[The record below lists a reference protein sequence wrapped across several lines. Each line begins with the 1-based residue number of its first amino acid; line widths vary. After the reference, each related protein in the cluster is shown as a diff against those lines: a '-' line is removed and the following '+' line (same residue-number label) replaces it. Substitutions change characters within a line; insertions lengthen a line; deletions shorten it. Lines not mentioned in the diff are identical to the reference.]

1 MLVELRPV
9 ALAFQAE
16 KVPDGSVCYWSRQK
30 GDGGRW
36 GTGRVLFKQVLA
48 WMVYG
53 EVVDPYREFFIKKLE
68 DAGVVRQDKGEA
80 AVLWHQQFAL
90 DLEAVPLEYF
100 PTSVAESVLEIGK
113 AVHILTRANQFSPRE
128 AQTVVAAIAALARR
142 PVFDVVA
149 VEHEVE
155 KVRRHVASR
164 LHEEVV
170 VKSDFVGYL
179 HVLKG
184 FFLLSRGEVF
194 QTFIERSFDMMLLK
208 PTSKSE
214 EDINHGVWREIVREL
229 ISENEP
235 WGRDFDMQL
244 PLQTF
249 ALNGFPSIDG
259 LLLCNVARGPDA
271 KFLAIDPSSTQTRGR
286 EMPRAEESGSL
297 WWQHAQM
304 DGHSFSSEFSLQWE
318 QNAFWRG
325 SHRASLLLRNHGI
338 LGPATL
344 VNGSFELDDPNTS
357 YVSVDLAIE
366 HLPGNMHG
374 MRVMAQVKPSF
385 VGESG
390 VQSSPVVE
398 IPMIDWNNPSLRVR
412 IQYARQEVMMT
423 TSKQV
428 MYKKMIA
435 VVVNDVLLLETQ
447 FDLQQALRLNAATGE
462 YWVGLGFSSLVRLT
476 NWSLDKY
483 SAKTSWREG
492 SGTNLKENN
501 TVVTARELWHA
512 LSLRCN
518 VRWPLQLLVTPDLLR
533 SYGHLFQFCF
543 RLKRVAHALELAWKS
558 RTLRSKDATGKRSAT
573 FAAAGALR
581 IRMSFVVRTLELH
594 FQVFVIE
601 GKFQKC
607 VEQIEAAGDFDRAK
621 RVHETF
627 VASIVKS
634 CYVHTKTVASAL
646 DELLSCC
653 WQFAEYV
660 LQQDDA
666 AGGDSALSADR
677 VALLDQEFHRRF
689 EFLYSVL
696 QISEARDLLFLLDSN
711 GFFAAERE
719 RRKRQHHG
727 SRGDRSTFARCNR
740 LSSGVAVTPVDTV
753 TSSSIPTPSSLQ
765 LQDPPADEC
774 AVLDASYALMEDAT
788 RPPAASRSSKS
799 ELLAVHGDY
808 AQDAGDS
815 KRECRWWACCWWRR
829 ARHAA
834 DKSLGIEASEERS
847 ASRMSLSAR
856 AKTHDQMVAAR
867 QLKQQIAHYSTMR
880 VHMKRVQLCLEQEKR
895 NKFYKELVVYLCFLG
910 VIMATLLTL
919 PVHFPYE
926 QNSALDNTYFEEQ
939 LPDTTYAKNF
949 YDIGNEGEMWQWASG
964 PMLYQFYEP
973 PIRNCRPIGS
983 IQMRTGRVKGA
994 LCSQTSSRNDFV
1006 MFTDEVCYPE
1016 YSASRVMTEP
1026 YGNDSGVL
1034 GAQYNWTSELSKLLR
1049 SETFKPG
1056 LVSHE
1061 MDYGHGGYVVYLPR
1075 DNYTAATALIAQ
1087 MQSDFIR
1094 DGTRYMVSTFAFYNA
1109 RSNIFSH
1116 VQGLFEM
1123 SNTDYMEVTGRIKS
1137 FRILASYRET
1147 GDFLEANA
1155 LVIVLLIA
1163 TLLLVYREISDVRNY
1178 GVRKYVQSLWNMLDM
1193 LQLVL
1198 LVVFITYWILFIVR
1212 SENLRDDLYRVG
1224 DMDCSGPA
1232 HDQEMAR
1239 ECYVDIEPLAWLSR
1253 SVTNYAAALGLVS
1266 VAIVFKYLRLNSR
1279 LNLLWRTLRF
1289 AAKDLLAFV
1298 IIFFTIFFG
1307 FAVMGFLTFGTAVQ
1321 QYHSLSVSLT
1331 SCFQMLLGAFD
1342 YEEIYVAN
1350 PTMAGIFFFSFMI
1363 SIYLICVNMFIAI
1376 MSEYYSLAQN
1386 EKKTLEENK
1395 RNLAVTTKEDDD
1407 VDEDFRD
1414 ALQFMDVEYDL
1425 AKQTKNYMN
1434 GLRVRVKM
1442 PPIKNATS
1450 MYNTEQLVLCGFQR
1464 VLLVDYDYLM
1474 AERKRL
1480 RRKFRACVHV
1490 IMVCGDLMRQN
1501 DPDFTMRVEME
1512 FVNEHARPRANST
1525 DSFADLVE
1533 FPVTYVPISSSLANT
1548 VEILKR
1554 LKPGMSIEIDDGSL
1568 TKDQITLEVLGGQD
1582 EYIPSQ
1588 FKRRDQAIGYSDDY
1602 DGCSNNEGF
1611 RVRIS
1616 ENTVTD
1622 MHGSSPNGKIP
1633 FGLRHDHP
1641 NIGGAN
1647 HIRACRVLYNGNA
1660 LLDGN
1665 EMCIMPRSTWIRY
1678 FTGYVGWGY
1687 LKRLLSFK
1695 RKKKKTHRLVTDADV
1710 DRLIKESFA
1719 APGRGIS
1726 CRFDELVR
1734 NFRMFIAKK
1743 VHKRHLR
1750 IPNLEDRIFQ
1760 EVITFLERFPSAIT
1774 PLDKRELEGYKYT
1787 PQPIDTR
1794 RIRLP
1799 HSINLLAELLSQNAH
1814 EVWAVGRIDQGWR
1827 WGTQRDNDKLLHP
1840 DLVPYEALTEQ
1851 DKQYDRDTSMA
1862 ALKVIT
1868 ALGYVLEPPSS
1879 NEEQFDVFDFGTAAT
1894 EPGGTYEPKPI
1905 PTDDV
1910 KVPPHL
1916 RSVIELLAENTHEV
1930 WAQMRMEQ
1938 GWKFGPRRNDAKKE
1952 HNGLVPYIYLTQDEK
1967 QMDRNTAMQTVKLI
1981 LRFGFNFVHKDQRTR
1996 GGKKKHSGHIKVV
2009 GRNENAEAHNVSE
2022 AVSLARGA
2030 TRAKRAFLGRS
2041 GRPFSSIRSGSANSL
2056 FSMNSSSSS
2065 DTATSQESQQRRVD
2079 EAHARLIA
2087 TASSSAMTV
2096 ESSGDIAMPL
2106 SSFQSMN
2113 SAESFD
2119 SPKAGGD
2126 SSTNTQL

>member
-1 MLVELRPV
+1 M
-9 ALAFQAE
+9 
-16 KVPDGSVCYWSRQK
+16 
-30 GDGGRW
+30 
-36 GTGRVLFKQVLA
+36 
-48 WMVYG
+48 
-53 EVVDPYREFFIKKLE
+53 
-68 DAGVVRQDKGEA
+68 
-80 AVLWHQQFAL
+80 
-90 DLEAVPLEYF
+90 
-100 PTSVAESVLEIGK
+100 
-113 AVHILTRANQFSPRE
+113 
-128 AQTVVAAIAALARR
+128 
-142 PVFDVVA
+142 
-149 VEHEVE
+149 
-155 KVRRHVASR
+155 
-164 LHEEVV
+164 
-170 VKSDFVGYL
+170 
-179 HVLKG
+179 
-184 FFLLSRGEVF
+184 
-194 QTFIERSFDMMLLK
+194 
-208 PTSKSE
+208 
-214 EDINHGVWREIVREL
+214 
-229 ISENEP
+229 
-235 WGRDFDMQL
+235 
-244 PLQTF
+244 
-249 ALNGFPSIDG
+249 
-259 LLLCNVARGPDA
+259 
-271 KFLAIDPSSTQTRGR
+271 
-286 EMPRAEESGSL
+286 
-297 WWQHAQM
+297 
-304 DGHSFSSEFSLQWE
+304 
-318 QNAFWRG
+318 
-325 SHRASLLLRNHGI
+325 
-338 LGPATL
+338 
-344 VNGSFELDDPNTS
+344 
-357 YVSVDLAIE
+357 
-366 HLPGNMHG
+366 
-374 MRVMAQVKPSF
+374 
-385 VGESG
+385 
-390 VQSSPVVE
+390 
-398 IPMIDWNNPSLRVR
+398 
-412 IQYARQEVMMT
+412 
-423 TSKQV
+423 
-428 MYKKMIA
+428 
-435 VVVNDVLLLETQ
+435 
-447 FDLQQALRLNAATGE
+447 
-462 YWVGLGFSSLVRLT
+462 
-476 NWSLDKY
+476 
-483 SAKTSWREG
+483 
-492 SGTNLKENN
+492 
-501 TVVTARELWHA
+501 
-512 LSLRCN
+512 
-518 VRWPLQLLVTPDLLR
+518 
-533 SYGHLFQFCF
+533 
-543 RLKRVAHALELAWKS
+543 
-558 RTLRSKDATGKRSAT
+558 
-573 FAAAGALR
+573 
-581 IRMSFVVRTLELH
+581 
-594 FQVFVIE
+594 
-601 GKFQKC
+601 
-607 VEQIEAAGDFDRAK
+607 
-621 RVHETF
+621 
-627 VASIVKS
+627 
-634 CYVHTKTVASAL
+634 
-646 DELLSCC
+646 
-653 WQFAEYV
+653 
-660 LQQDDA
+660 
-666 AGGDSALSADR
+666 
-677 VALLDQEFHRRF
+677 
-689 EFLYSVL
+689 
-696 QISEARDLLFLLDSN
+696 
-711 GFFAAERE
+711 
-719 RRKRQHHG
+719 
-727 SRGDRSTFARCNR
+727 
-740 LSSGVAVTPVDTV
+740 
-753 TSSSIPTPSSLQ
+753 Q
-765 LQDPPADEC
+765 LQDQPADES
-774 AVLDASYALMEDAT
+774 AVLLEASYALMEDAAGHPT
-788 RPPAASRSSKS
+788 GSRASKS

-815 KRECRWWACCWWRR
+815 KRECRWWTCCWWRR
-829 ARHAA
+829 AHHAA
-834 DKSLGIEASEERS
+834 EKSLGVEASEERS
-847 ASRMSLSAR
+847 ASRMSVSTR
-856 AKTHDQMVAAR
+856 PKTHDQLVAAR

-910 VIMATLLTL
+910 VIMAALLTL

-926 QNSALDNTYFEEQ
+926 QNSALDNTYFQEQ
-939 LPDTTYAKNF
+939 LPNTTYAKSF
-949 YDIGNEGEMWQWASG
+949 YDVGNEGEMWQWASG

-973 PIRNCRPIGS
+973 PIRNSRAIGS
-983 IQMRTGRVKGA
+983 ILMRTGQVKGA
-994 LCSQTSSRNDFV
+994 LCSQTTSRSDFV

-1016 YSASRVMTEP
+1016 YSASSEMKEA

-1034 GAQYNWTSELSKLLR
+1034 RAQYQWTSGLSKLLR

-1056 LVSHE
+1056 LVSRE

-1075 DNYTAATALIAQ
+1075 DNYTAATALVTQ
-1087 MQSDFIR
+1087 LQSDFIQ
-1094 DGTRYMVSTFAFYNA
+1094 DGTRYMASTFAFYNA

-1123 SNTDYMEVTGRIKS
+1123 SNTDYMQVTGRIKS
-1137 FRILASYRET
+1137 FRMLASYRDT

-1155 LVIVLLIA
+1155 LVIVLVIA
-1163 TLLLVYREISDVRNY
+1163 TALLVYREISDVRNY
-1178 GVRKYVQSLWNMLDM
+1178 GLRKYVQSLWNLLDM

-1198 LVVFITYWILFIVR
+1198 LAVFITHWVQFIVR

-1239 ECYVDIEPLAWLSR
+1239 ECFVDIESLAWLSR

-1350 PTMAGIFFFSFMI
+1350 PTMAAIFFFSFMI

-1395 RNLAVTTKEDDD
+1395 RNLAVATKDGDED
-1407 VDEDFRD
+1407 DEDFRD
-1414 ALQFMDVEYDL
+1414 SLQFMDVEYDL
-1425 AKQTKNYMN
+1425 AKQTKNYIN

-1442 PPIKNATS
+1442 PPVKDAS
-1450 MYNTEQLVLCGFQR
+1450 SLYNTEQLVLCGFQR

-1480 RRKFRACVHV
+1480 RRKFRACVHL

-1501 DPDFTMRVEME
+1501 DPDFTMHVEME
-1512 FVNEHARPRANST
+1512 FVNELARPRADST

-1568 TKDQITLEVLGGQD
+1568 TKDQITLEVLGDQD
-1582 EYIPSQ
+1582 EYVPSR
-1588 FKRRDQAIGYSDDY
+1588 FKRRHPTGDQSDDY
-1602 DGCSNNEGF
+1602 DGSSNADVF

-1616 ENTVTD
+1616 ENTSTTD
-1622 MHGSSPNGKIP
+1622 MYGSSRSGEGP
-1633 FGLRHDHP
+1633 FGLRHNHP

-1665 EMCIMPRSTWIRY
+1665 EMCIMPRSTWFRY

-1687 LKRLLSFK
+1687 IKRLLSCK

-1710 DRLIKESFA
+1710 DRLINESFA

-1743 VHKRHLR
+1743 VHKRRLR

-1760 EVITFLERFPSAIT
+1760 EVITFLERFPSALT

-1787 PQPIDTR
+1787 PQPVDTR

-1814 EVWAVGRIDQGWR
+1814 EVWAVGRINQGWR
-1827 WGTQRDNDKLLHP
+1827 WGTQRDNDKKLHP

-1851 DKQYDRDTSMA
+1851 DKQYDRDTSMS

-1879 NEEQFDVFDFGTAAT
+1879 NEEQFDGFEFGTEAT

-2009 GRNENAEAHNVSE
+2009 GRNDNAEAHNVSE
-2022 AVSLARGA
+2022 AVSLARST

-2041 GRPFSSIRSGSANSL
+2041 GRPFSSIRSGSTNSL
-2056 FSMNSSSSS
+2056 FSMNSTGS
-2065 DTATSQESQQRRVD
+2065 DNAASQESQQQRVA

-2087 TASSSAMTV
+2087 ATSSSAITT

-2106 SSFQSMN
+2106 ASFQSMN
-2113 SAESFD
+2113 SADSFD
-2119 SPKAGGD
+2119 SPKDGD
-2126 SSTNTQL
+2126 SSNNTKQ